1 MRQQHSDQLICC
13 NKLSTHTVALHL
25 IHYTPMQLTAKLIG
39 LKQNMSDELILWGG
53 GGGLIL

>member
-1 MRQQHSDQLICC
+1 
-13 NKLSTHTVALHL
+13 
-25 IHYTPMQLTAKLIG
+25 MQLTAKLIG